1 MRSYQ
6 SKRTCLVAALVI
18 SAAGAA
24 SGPAQAEE
32 DFSEALLGGKP
43 IIDLRLRYEHV
54 EQDGLPNNANAYTG
68 RARLGYETG
77 SFYGFSALADF
88 DLIGHVGPED
98 YNDTINARATYPV
111 VPDADTAELN
121 RLQIAYTGLPATTVT
136 VGRQRII
143 LGNARFVGNVGWR
156 QNEQTFDAFRV
167 VNTSLPDTTLGYA
180 YVNRVNRI
188 FGENSPA
195 GRFRGDTHLFNVDYA
210 GLGVVTI
217 GGYAYLLDLNEA
229 PALSTA
235 TYGVRLS
242 APFDIAE
249 GTKLTL
255 IGEYAHQNDHAG
267 NPLSLDLDYYL
278 AEATVAHGAA
288 SLTGGYER
296 LGSDGTTGFSTPLAT
311 LHAFNGWADAFLA
324 TPAAGLEDIY
334 VAASYALTGI
344 PMVSKLVLGV
354 AYHEFSSDKGGVDF
368 GNEFDVVANFVL
380 TSRLS
385 FNVKYAS
392 FDGKNGFAD
401 RDKTWISV
409 TYAY

>member
-1 MRSYQ
+1 MQSYM
-6 SKRTCLVAALVI
+6 SARTCLIAALVI
-18 SAAGAA
+18 STA
-24 SGPAQAEE
+24 GPAWAEE
-32 DFSEALLGGKP
+32 DFAEALFGGKP
-43 IIDLRLRYEHV
+43 IIDLRMRYEHV

-88 DLIGHVGPED
+88 DLIGHAGRDD
-98 YNDTINARATYPV
+98 YNDTINGRGTYPV
-111 VPDADTAELN
+111 VADADTAELN
-121 RLQIAYTGLPATTVT
+121 RLQIAYAGLPDTTVT

-156 QNEQTFDAFRV
+156 QNEQTFDALRV
-167 VNTSLPDTTLGYA
+167 VNASLPDTTLGYA
-180 YVNRVNRI
+180 YVNRVNRV
-188 FGENSPA
+188 FGEDSPV
-195 GRFRGDTHLFNVDYA
+195 GRYRGDTHLFNADYA

-229 PALSTA
+229 QTQSTA

-255 IGEYAHQNDHAG
+255 TGEYARQTEHAG
-267 NPLSLDLDYYL
+267 NPLSFDLDYYL
-278 AEATVAHGAA
+278 AEAMVAHGAA
-288 SLTGGYER
+288 RLTGGYEL
-296 LGSDGTTGFSTPLAT
+296 LGSDGTTGFSTRLAT
-311 LHAFNGWADAFLA
+311 LHAFNGWADAFLT
-324 TPAAGLEDIY
+324 TPAAGLEDVY

-344 PMVSKLVLGV
+344 PMVSKLVLGA
-354 AYHEFSSDKGGVDF
+354 AYHDFSSDKGGIDF

-380 TSRLS
+380 TSQLS

-392 FDGKNGFAD
+392 FNGENGFAD